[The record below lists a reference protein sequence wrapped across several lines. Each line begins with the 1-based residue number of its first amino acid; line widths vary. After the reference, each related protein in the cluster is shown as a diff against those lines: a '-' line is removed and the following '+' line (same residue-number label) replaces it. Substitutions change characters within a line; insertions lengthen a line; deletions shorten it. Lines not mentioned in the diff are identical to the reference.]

1 MQPKRLPMANKKKT
15 ISHVDRFHL
24 FYVEAIMHDSSF
36 PQIHRVRPVFENISL
51 DEFISLIEKSINSD
65 EYEVTQQFLY
75 FLILFRDME
84 HIKEYLNSEKL
95 ELNII
100 ERLIIFVYGHCTV
113 HEHSTERIIDEVL
126 DFLDNERLLELV
138 LSSRFIA
145 NDKLLLFFILARF
158 DVDLLNK
165 YFMRIKNVD
174 EFIHYFIKLP
184 ENVLRSLISRNYH
197 LFQYIML
204 MMAESEAEQNIS
216 KDFYEKYKPD
226 IEQFSRLNDMV
237 RKFKTRDSSTGE
249 NEKPDKRH
257 DMDRISMLV
266 EMIKEFPEPEKA
278 VEYFEGEHVF
288 TDYNEK
294 KNRPRHCH

>member
-1 MQPKRLPMANKKKT
+1 M
-15 ISHVDRFHL
+15 
-24 FYVEAIMHDSSF
+24 
-36 PQIHRVRPVFENISL
+36 
-51 DEFISLIEKSINSD
+51 
-65 EYEVTQQFLY
+65 
-75 FLILFRDME
+75 
-84 HIKEYLNSEKL
+84 
-95 ELNII
+95 
-100 ERLIIFVYGHCTV
+100 
-113 HEHSTERIIDEVL
+113 
-126 DFLDNERLLELV
+126 

-165 YFMRIKNVD
+165 YFMRIRNVD

-204 MMAESEAEQNIS
+204 MMAESEAEQNLS

-249 NEKPDKRH
+249 NEKPELIREP
-257 DMDRISMLV
+257 LV
-266 EMIKEFPEPEKA
+266 
-278 VEYFEGEHVF
+278 FEEIEVKQRN
-288 TDYNEK
+288 YK
-294 KNRPRHCH
+294 